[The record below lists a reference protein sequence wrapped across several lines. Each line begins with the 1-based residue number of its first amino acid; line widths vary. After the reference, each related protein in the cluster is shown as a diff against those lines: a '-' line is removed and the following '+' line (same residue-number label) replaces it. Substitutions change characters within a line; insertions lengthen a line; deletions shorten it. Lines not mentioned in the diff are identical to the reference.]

1 MNLESTAFFLSKL
14 KEGKT
19 MKYRR
24 IQADFRAEQQKFY
37 YNYQQ
42 YDKIKQQHFDKMAIN
57 GIHPFRPF

>member
-1 MNLESTAFFLSKL
+1 
-14 KEGKT
+14 